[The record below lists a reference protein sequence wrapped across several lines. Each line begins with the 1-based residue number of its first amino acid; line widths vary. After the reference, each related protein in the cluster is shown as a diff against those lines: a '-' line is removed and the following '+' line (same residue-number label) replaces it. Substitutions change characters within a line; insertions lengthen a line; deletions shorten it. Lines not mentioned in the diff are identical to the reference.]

1 MKGAF
6 GDEGAL
12 PFSLRLDIKCLLA

>member
-6 GDEGAL
+6 GNEGAL
-12 PFSLRLDIKCLLA
+12 PFMVNVIRRSGGF